1 MQHEGTDTKRPASS
15 GNVTRAA
22 LLGLCG
28 GMLLGGLLLLGMG
41 LKTRMTPPDCT
52 DLSELDCG
60 TTREADQDLG
70 RMQLLSG
77 AALLSLGAAVVVLV
91 RSKDRSGSH

>member
-1 MQHEGTDTKRPASS
+1 MQHEGTDTKRPGSA

-28 GMLLGGLLLLGMG
+28 GLLLGGLLLLGMG
-41 LKTRMTPPDCT
+41 LKTRMTPTDCT

-60 TTREADQDLG
+60 SNREADQDLG

-77 AALLSLGAAVVVLV
+77 AALLALGAAVVVLV
-91 RSKDRSGSH
+91 RSKERPASS

>member
-1 MQHEGTDTKRPASS
+1 MQHEGTDIKRPASA

-28 GMLLGGLLLLGMG
+28 GVLLGGLLLLGLG
-41 LKTRMTPPDCT
+41 LKTRMTPTDCT
-52 DLSELDCG
+52 DLSELECG
-60 TTREADQDLG
+60 TTREADQDLS

-77 AALLSLGAAVVVLV
+77 AALLALGAAVVVLV
-91 RSKDRSGSH
+91 RSKGSPASH

>member
-1 MQHEGTDTKRPASS
+1 MQHEGTDTERPASA

-41 LKTRMTPPDCT
+41 LTTRMTPADCT
-52 DLSELDCG
+52 DLCEMDCG
-60 TTREADQDLG
+60 TTREADQDLS
-70 RMQLLSG
+70 RMQALSG

-91 RSKDRSGSH
+91 RSKGSPDSH

>member
-1 MQHEGTDTKRPASS
+1 M
-15 GNVTRAA
+15 TRAA

-91 RSKDRSGSH
+91 RSKDRSASA